1 MFLSFLLIS
10 TAIAD
15 DTFTFL
21 SEGQPAPFEGTLFN
35 PSATAEL
42 LVTAEEFEAQCIL
55 ETEYQLDVQGTEY
68 KLHLDNLT
76 ASHDAAI
83 ASQQQTIITQQTKI
97 DELQTI
103 IKSNSGQSKWFWF
116 VGGTILGGAIYYGI
130 DQAIGSAP

>member
-21 SEGQPAPFEGTLFN
+21 SEGEPAPFEGTLFN
-35 PSATAEL
+35 PGATAEL
-42 LVTAEEFEAQCIL
+42 LVTAEEFEAQCVL
-55 ETEYQLDVQGTEY
+55 ETEYQLDIQGTEY

-83 ASQQQTIITQQTKI
+83 ARHQQTIITQQTKI

-103 IKSNSGQSKWFWF
+103 IKSNSGQSKWLWAAA
-116 VGGTILGGAIYYGI
+116 GAVIGASTTYG
-130 DQAIGSAP
+130 AYRLFNE

>member
-21 SEGQPAPFEGTLFN
+21 SEGEPAPFEGTLFN
-35 PSATAEL
+35 PGATAEL
-42 LVTAEEFEAQCIL
+42 LVTAEELEAQCIL
-55 ETEYQLDVQGTEY
+55 ETEYQLDIQGTEY

-83 ASQQQTIITQQTKI
+83 ARHQQTIITQQTKI

-103 IKSNSGQSKWFWF
+103 IKSNSGQSNWLWAAAGA
-116 VGGTILGGAIYYGI
+116 VIGAGTTYGAYRLFNE
-130 DQAIGSAP
+130 

>member
-103 IKSNSGQSKWFWF
+103 IKSNSGQSKWLWAAAGA
-116 VGGTILGGAIYYGI
+116 VIGAGTTYGAYRLFNE
-130 DQAIGSAP
+130 